1 MKNSEI
7 VPIEVGLKVQPS
19 QKRKFQIDFKAVDL
33 PIRMLGI
40 LFARAVPVSGLAPLG
55 LSFLTLDRKFSLKS
69 VVNLLFVCI
78 GYLLLFD
85 TELAVRYISASII
98 FEVVLFVLERKDKP
112 TIYFIGFA
120 AAAIL
125 LVCELGLLLWT
136 GITASGLVLALCD
149 VMIMLVG
156 VVVFDRS
163 HEVLCDNK
171 LLKRKLV
178 TDEKLSLCI
187 MGAIIL
193 LSTKDLTIFDTFNI
207 ANLLGCVIIG
217 ITAVKNKDVTS
228 SVVCG
233 VVVGVLIGI
242 NASFAEMV
250 AIYALF
256 GLICG
261 FVSRF
266 GKAAVS
272 ISLGVG
278 GIIMAIYTGLNMSDS
293 LLPSIYEFLI
303 AAALVYFLPDTLT
316 TAIAKIIDFGYQN
329 TDDNER
335 FKKFATDKLLR
346 MSDSFYDLAETFSEI
361 SDKQSAVDMSDVSLL
376 FDTAADRVCKNC
388 KNVEFCW
395 KKDFNSTYKTMFR
408 FLEIMERRGIL
419 TKEDIPEHFNEK
431 CVRKLQLV
439 TEINRLFEVYKINR
453 IWKKKLAENRELT
466 SEQFKGISEIIRN
479 AAGDIGEEKTFDVIA
494 ADEITESLSI
504 LGIET
509 ERVEVICDQSGK
521 QSVELSVI
529 GCADENVCND
539 KIRPVIKKILGIN
552 VSVPKIS
559 CDEGKYG
566 KCRLRF
572 CQAEG
577 FDTKIGIAGCAQGE
591 ESGDRHYTNYLS
603 DGKFVVTISDGM
615 GTGHKAALQSDT
627 IVKLL
632 GSFLEAGFDKT
643 IAVKLVNSVMVMKS
657 AHDAFATVD
666 MCVIDLYTGEVEFIK
681 NGAEASYIKHSDFTE
696 TVRTASLPIGIVSV
710 VDIETFA
717 RTLSNGSMVVMT
729 SDGVIAKND
738 DDTWLR
744 QLIEVVDTD
753 IPSQEFAEI
762 ILEEAVNRQ
771 KAAGIDTDGDDMTVI
786 CIKMIDRR
794 NLSSQKLVKKQSET
808 APPKVA
814 IL

>member
-1 MKNSEI
+1 MRETEI
-7 VPIEVGLKVQPS
+7 VPIEVGLKVQQT
-19 QKRKFQIDFKAVDL
+19 QKKRSRIDFKAVDL

-55 LSFLTLDRKFSLKS
+55 LSFLTLDRKFSFKS
-69 VVNLLFVCI
+69 VVNLIFVCI

-85 TELAVRYISASII
+85 TELAVRYISASVI
-98 FEVVLFVLERKDKP
+98 FELVLFVLERKTKP

-120 AAAIL
+120 AAATL
-125 LVCELGLLLWT
+125 FVCEVGILLWT
-136 GITASGLVLALCD
+136 GITASGLILALCD

-163 HEVLCDNK
+163 QEVLCDNK
-171 LLKRKLV
+171 LFKRNLV
-178 TDEKLSLCI
+178 TDEKISLCI

-193 LSTKDLTIFDTFNI
+193 LSTKTMTIFGSFNI
-207 ANLLGCVIIG
+207 ANLLGCVLIG
-217 ITAVKNKDVTS
+217 ITAIKNKGLTNCVI
-228 SVVCG
+228 CG

-242 NASFAEMV
+242 NGSFTEMV
-250 AIYALF
+250 AIYSMF

-261 FVSRF
+261 FASKF
-266 GKAAVS
+266 GKPAVS
-272 ISLGVG
+272 LTIGMC
-278 GIIMAIYTGLNMSDS
+278 GIIMAIYSGIDTSDNM
-293 LLPSIYEFLI
+293 LPNIYELLLAAI
-303 AAALVYFLPDTLT
+303 AVYFMPEVVT
-316 TAIAKIIDFGYQN
+316 TAVGKIIDVGYQN
-329 TDDNER
+329 NDDDER
-335 FKKFATDKLLR
+335 FKNFTMDKLLR

-361 SDKQSAVDMSDVSLL
+361 SDKQSAVDMSDVALL

-395 KKDFNSTYKTMFR
+395 QNDFNSTYKTMFR
-408 FLEIMERRGIL
+408 FLEIMEHRGVL
-419 TKEDIPEHFNEK
+419 TKDDIPEHFNEK
-431 CVRKLQLV
+431 CIRKSQLV
-439 TEINRLFEVYKINR
+439 TEINRLYEVYKINR

-479 AAGDIGEEKTFDVIA
+479 AASEIGEEKSFNIIA
-494 ADEITESLSI
+494 SDEIAESLSI

-509 ERVEVICDQSGK
+509 ERVEVICDRNGK
-521 QSVELSVI
+521 QSVELSVV
-529 GCADENVCND
+529 GCKDPDVCND
-539 KIRPVIKKILGIN
+539 KIKPVIKKILGIN
-552 VSVPKIS
+552 VSVPRFD
-559 CDEGKYG
+559 CDDRKYN

-572 CQAEG
+572 SQAEG
-577 FDTKIGIAGCAQGE
+577 FDTNIGIAGRAQGE

-615 GTGHKAALQSDT
+615 GTGHKAALESDT

-710 VDIETFA
+710 VDIEAFA
-717 RTLSNGSMVVMT
+717 RTLSNQSMVVMT
-729 SDGVIAKND
+729 SDGVIAKNN

-744 QLIEVVDTD
+744 QLIEVVDSD
-753 IPSQEFAEI
+753 IPPQEFAEI
-762 ILEEAVNRQ
+762 ILEEAINRQ
-771 KAAGIDTDGDDMTVI
+771 HEAGIDVDGDDMTVI

-794 NLSSQKLVKKQSET
+794 NLAAQRLIKNQSET

-814 IL
+814 MF